1 MKYLEKNILRLA
13 RLYESKYVNK
23 TVIDNLIKT
32 IDKGV
37 GNLDYETNVKA
48 QMTPFEYFNNN
59 KYFYSL

>member
-37 GNLDYETNVKA
+37 GDLDYETNVRTRSQSQRKQRQICA
-48 QMTPFEYFNNN
+48 V
-59 KYFYSL
+59 